1 MAYTMCIPV
10 RNRYVRWELVLDTRS
25 KPDDGGDGLT
35 QPRVQSEMD
44 SETEPKPNDG
54 IYGFF

>member
-1 MAYTMCIPV
+1 MCIPV